1 MLLFR
6 DAKVKEM
13 TVHKMEE
20 MEKKLNEADKNRGQ
34 TDRDIKTVGV
44 EPWELK
50 LINKSHLQFLTAELD
65 KQKLYID
72 SSMDSVRKMQESEGE
87 KLRLRLVEVN
97 DSMNEIDSSIAEIKS
112 NITADLQK
120 IMQEADSK
128 EKVLDAKIDD
138 QGDKLRL
145 GMLTLQSAIG
155 EGRGG
160 DGGEDDDGDV
170 IPLDEVEKMQEE
182 AMEGLRETFAKQISE
197 LEQDVTE
204 LKTNIKQ
211 QGDVSLSPQS
221 CISQSKYFQ
230 IIEARLRSHAKEGE
244 DASNIMGDKLHQ
256 KMDSIAFTQE
266 RMKRQIED
274 LQERVS
280 GAPTDIS
287 DLRDRV
293 EDIERAAAKSGSNGA
308 QPSQDDLDAM
318 RRDLNKILG
327 RDEIGTAEIDGI
339 PTLTKLQTDV
349 DQLNS
354 NVTTLNDGVEE
365 MKTQLSEKLVEEKD
379 AREEETGALKK
390 DLERLEKRSKEL
402 REKVKGKLGVAM
414 PDDLDEDEEEKNE

>member
-1 MLLFR
+1 M
-6 DAKVKEM
+6 
-13 TVHKMEE
+13 
-20 MEKKLNEADKNRGQ
+20 
-34 TDRDIKTVGV
+34 
-44 EPWELK
+44 
-50 LINKSHLQFLTAELD
+50 
-65 KQKLYID
+65 
-72 SSMDSVRKMQESEGE
+72 
-87 KLRLRLVEVN
+87 
-97 DSMNEIDSSIAEIKS
+97 
-112 NITADLQK
+112 
-120 IMQEADSK
+120 
-128 EKVLDAKIDD
+128 LDAKIDD

-155 EGRGG
+155 EGRGDG
-160 DGGEDDDGDV
+160 QGGEDDDGDV

-274 LQERVS
+274 VQDRVS

-293 EDIERAAAKSGSNGA
+293 EDIERAAAKSGTGGA
-308 QPSQDDLDAM
+308 QPNQDDLDAM

-365 MKTQLSEKLVEEKD
+365 MKTQLSEKLVEEKE

-390 DLERLEKRSKEL
+390 DQERLEKRIKEL

-414 PDDLDEDEEEKNE
+414 PDDLDEDEDEKNE